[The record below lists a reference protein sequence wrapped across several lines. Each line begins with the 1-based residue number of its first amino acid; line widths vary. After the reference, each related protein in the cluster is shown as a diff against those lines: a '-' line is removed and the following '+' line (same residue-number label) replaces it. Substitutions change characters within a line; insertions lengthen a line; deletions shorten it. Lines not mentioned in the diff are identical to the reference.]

1 MEDRRCHG
9 MQDANTKVH
18 DAAIATEI
26 YRMGFSSKKSFLAA
40 VAFALGLA
48 LWSATAVGQ
57 DDGPQSPPTN
67 QPVDASEADR
77 RAAEA
82 LGAPS
87 DPQEEGAGSLLQP
100 IERLSQFELL
110 VAGGWL
116 MIPIALFSLVVAIFG
131 IERALA
137 IRRSRVLP
145 PELVAQLHQAIMHEG
160 SLDPRWV
167 YRMCQPYPSAAA
179 NVIKNA
185 MLKIGRP
192 HAEVEQAV
200 RESSQREADRL
211 YANVRPL
218 NLATAVAPLL
228 GLLGT
233 VWGMIVAFSQTAAG
247 EITANRAEELAGG
260 IYTALVTTY
269 AGLIVAIPSAI
280 LAHWFEGRI
289 SSLFRE
295 LDELLLLLLPKLERY
310 EGKLRVQRRPGKDE
324 VHGEE
329 PEKLD
334 GASLEELV
342 RPTRGPAAHAESNG
356 DASAHKPHVDAP
368 GLVARV
374 QPE

>member
-1 MEDRRCHG
+1 MQRDAEGCKK
-9 MQDANTKVH
+9 MQDANTRVH
-18 DAAIATEI
+18 EAAIATEI
-26 YRMGFSSKKSFLAA
+26 HRMGSCNLKWFAA
-40 VAFALGLA
+40 ALA
-48 LWSATAVGQ
+48 LWCMQTAWSATAVGQ
-57 DDGPQSPPTN
+57 DEGPQSPPAN
-67 QPVDASEADR
+67 QPVDAAEAER

-87 DPQEEGAGSLLQP
+87 DAPEEAGDSVLQP

-116 MIPIALFSLVVAIFG
+116 MIPIAVFSLIVAIFG

-145 PELVAQLHQAIMHEG
+145 PDLVAQLHQAIMHEG

-167 YRMCQPYPSAAA
+167 YRICQPYPSAAA

-211 YANVRPL
+211 YTNVRPL

-233 VWGMIVAFSQTAAG
+233 VWGMIVAFSQTASG

-329 PEKLD
+329 PEQLD
-334 GASLEELV
+334 GAALEEMV
-342 RPTRGPAAHAESNG
+342 RPSRSHDAQSNG
-356 DASAHKPHVDAP
+356 EAPHRPPVDAP

-374 QPE
+374 QPAE